1 MSSPQGAAEFFEH
14 SWSSEKLVKFAS
26 WTGRYAG
33 GTAGL
38 GAQGMLD
45 PTSNA
50 DRTVAPPARGS
61 AQAGS
66 AQAGGRRRF
75 GDACL
80 ASKQA
85 IARPS
90 DPHFLRLGPDG
101 IFACQILLLPG
112 FELNELSAL
121 TDAFDCANRALGERL
136 FDWHLASL
144 DGGPVRSA
152 GGLTLSVAGPV
163 LDCNHRHLFLLSAYG
178 GAELST
184 SALSALLCRRYAMGT
199 RIAAIGG
206 ACALAAEAGLLA
218 ARPCAAHWSLADA
231 LMEHAKDLEVVDRLY
246 AIDERIATCAGRD
259 ATLDFTLRL
268 IADAAGE
275 RLARIVADSLNH
287 ARPREA
293 NERQL
298 SELDFSGQR
307 GTSAIAHTV
316 AAMRRRMVEGED
328 LEGIAAQSG
337 VSQRQLQRLF
347 RRHLGMTPTQY
358 FLKARLQRARHLLQ
372 YSTLSVTEIAIATG
386 FASISH
392 FTRRYTELYGRTPTA
407 ERGRTPRRGRN
418 VPPVSKSGFALER
431 SAA

>member
-1 MSSPQGAAEFFEH
+1 MASTGASPGDRP
-14 SWSSEKLVKFAS
+14 V
-26 WTGRYAG
+26 
-33 GTAGL
+33 L
-38 GAQGMLD
+38 GALGMFVD
-45 PTSNA
+45 PISNA
-50 DRTVAPPARGS
+50 ARTVEPEARGR
-61 AQAGS
+61 AG
-66 AQAGGRRRF
+66 AGGRRKF

-80 ASKQA
+80 ANGQA
-85 IARPS
+85 TSRAPN
-90 DPHFLRLGPDG
+90 PQFLAHGADG
-101 IFACQILLLPG
+101 IVACQILLLPG

-121 TDAFDCANRALGERL
+121 SEAFNCANRVLCENH

-144 DGGPVRSA
+144 DGAPVQSA
-152 GGLTLSVAGPV
+152 GGLSVAV
-163 LDCNHRHLFLLSAYG
+163 TRSAQNSDHRHLFLLSAYG
-178 GAELST
+178 GVEL
-184 SALSALLCRRYAMGT
+184 ARPGLSALLCRRYALGA
-199 RIAAIGG
+199 RIAGIGG
-206 ACALAAEAGLLA
+206 ACTLMAEAGLLA

-231 LMEHAKDLEVVDRLY
+231 LMERAQNLEVADRLY

-259 ATLDFTLRL
+259 ATLDFALRL

-275 RLARIVADSLNH
+275 PLARIVADSLNH

-293 NERQL
+293 TERQL

-307 GTSAIAHTV
+307 GASAIAHTV
-316 AAMRRRMVEGED
+316 KAMRRRMTEGED
-328 LEGIAAQSG
+328 LDGIAAQSG

-407 ERGRTPRRGRN
+407 ERGRTPRCGRDASS
-418 VPPVSKSGFALER
+418 VAKSSFALER
-431 SAA
+431 TAA

>member
-1 MSSPQGAAEFFEH
+1 
-14 SWSSEKLVKFAS
+14 
-26 WTGRYAG
+26 
-33 GTAGL
+33 
-38 GAQGMLD
+38 MLD
-45 PTSNA
+45 SIPNA
-50 DRTVAPPARGS
+50 DRTVDPGAPGS
-61 AQAGS
+61 AP
-66 AQAGGRRRF
+66 AGGRRRF

-80 ASKQA
+80 ASAEATRTPNPQ
-85 IARPS
+85 
-90 DPHFLRLGPDG
+90 FLRHEPDG
-101 IFACQILLLPG
+101 SIACQILLLPG

-121 TDAFDCANRALGERL
+121 TEAFECANRMLCERL

-152 GGLTLSVAGPV
+152 GGFLVSVTSAMHGGE
-163 LDCNHRHLFLLSAYG
+163 HRHLFLLSAYG
-178 GAELST
+178 GTDLAKP
-184 SALSALLCRRYAMGT
+184 ALSALLRRRHATGA

-206 ACALAAEAGLLA
+206 ACTLLAEAGLLN

-231 LMEHAKDLEVVDRLY
+231 LTERASSLEIADRLY
-246 AIDERIATCAGRD
+246 AIDERIATCAGRG
-259 ATLDFTLRL
+259 ATLDFALRL
-268 IADAAGE
+268 IADTAGD

-293 NERQL
+293 TERQL

-307 GTSAIAHTV
+307 GASAIAHTV
-316 AAMRRRMVEGED
+316 AAMRRRMMEGED
-328 LEGIAAQSG
+328 LDGIAAQSG

-358 FLKARLQRARHLLQ
+358 FLKARLQRARHLLH
-372 YSTLSVTEIAIATG
+372 YSTLSVTEIAVATG

-407 ERGRTPRRGRN
+407 ERGRTPRRDRTASP
-418 VPPVSKSGFALER
+418 VPKNDFALER

>member
-1 MSSPQGAAEFFEH
+1 MFVDPISNA
-14 SWSSEKLVKFAS
+14 
-26 WTGRYAG
+26 GRTVEPEARGRAG
-33 GTAGL
+33 G
-38 GAQGMLD
+38 
-45 PTSNA
+45 
-50 DRTVAPPARGS
+50 
-61 AQAGS
+61 
-66 AQAGGRRRF
+66 GGRRKF

-80 ASKQA
+80 ASGQA
-85 IARPS
+85 TSRAPN
-90 DPHFLRLGPDG
+90 PHFLAHGADG
-101 IFACQILLLPG
+101 IVACQILLLPG

-121 TDAFDCANRALGERL
+121 SEAFNCANRVLCENH

-144 DGGPVRSA
+144 DGAPVQSA
-152 GGLTLSVAGPV
+152 GGLSVAV
-163 LDCNHRHLFLLSAYG
+163 TRSAQNSDHRHLFLLSAYG
-178 GAELST
+178 GVEL
-184 SALSALLCRRYAMGT
+184 ARPGLSALLCRRYALGA
-199 RIAAIGG
+199 RIAGIGG
-206 ACALAAEAGLLA
+206 ACTLMAEAGLLA

-231 LMEHAKDLEVVDRLY
+231 LMERAQNLEVADRLY

-259 ATLDFTLRL
+259 ATLDFALRL

-275 RLARIVADSLNH
+275 PLARIVADSLNH

-293 NERQL
+293 TERQL

-307 GTSAIAHTV
+307 GASAIAHTV
-316 AAMRRRMVEGED
+316 KAMRRRMTEGED
-328 LEGIAAQSG
+328 LDGIAAQSG

-407 ERGRTPRRGRN
+407 ERGRTPRRGRDAPS
-418 VPPVSKSGFALER
+418 VAKSSFALER
-431 SAA
+431 TAA

>member
-1 MSSPQGAAEFFEH
+1 
-14 SWSSEKLVKFAS
+14 
-26 WTGRYAG
+26 
-33 GTAGL
+33 
-38 GAQGMLD
+38 MLD
-45 PTSNA
+45 PISNA
-50 DRTVAPPARGS
+50 GRTVEPEARGS
-61 AQAGS
+61 AS
-66 AQAGGRRRF
+66 AGGRRKF

-80 ASKQA
+80 AGEQA
-85 IARPS
+85 TGRAN
-90 DPHFLRLGPDG
+90 PHFLVHGPDG
-101 IFACQILLLPG
+101 MVACQILLLPG

-121 TDAFDCANRALGERL
+121 TEVFDCANRVLGETQ
-136 FDWHLASL
+136 FDWHLGSL
-144 DGGPVRSA
+144 DGAPVRSA
-152 GGLTLSVAGPV
+152 CGLTVAVARSAQTGE
-163 LDCNHRHLFLLSAYG
+163 HRHLFVLSAYCAPDLAKPG
-178 GAELST
+178 
-184 SALSALLCRRYAMGT
+184 LSALLCRRYTTGI
-199 RIAAIGG
+199 RIAGIGG
-206 ACALAAEAGLLA
+206 ACVLLAEAGLLN

-231 LMEHAKDLEVVDRLY
+231 LAEQAPNLDIADRLY
-246 AIDERIATCAGRD
+246 MIEERIATCAGRD
-259 ATLDFTLRL
+259 ATLDFALRL

-293 NERQL
+293 GERQL

-307 GTSAIAHTV
+307 GASAIAHTV
-316 AAMRRRMVEGED
+316 AAMRRRMTEGED
-328 LEGIAAQSG
+328 LDGIAAQSG

-407 ERGRTPRRGRN
+407 ERGRTPRRGRKAPAIAN
-418 VPPVSKSGFALER
+418 GAFALER

>member
-1 MSSPQGAAEFFEH
+1 
-14 SWSSEKLVKFAS
+14 
-26 WTGRYAG
+26 
-33 GTAGL
+33 
-38 GAQGMLD
+38 MLD
-45 PTSNA
+45 PISNA
-50 DRTVAPPARGS
+50 ERTGEPELRG
-61 AQAGS
+61 GTP
-66 AQAGGRRRF
+66 AGGRRKF

-80 ASKQA
+80 ADSQA
-85 IARPS
+85 LRRAANPQ
-90 DPHFLRLGPDG
+90 FLRHGPDG
-101 IFACQILLLPG
+101 IIACQILLLPG

-121 TDAFDCANRALGERL
+121 TEAFECANRMLCERL

-144 DGGPVRSA
+144 DGEPVRSA
-152 GGLTLSVAGPV
+152 GGLAISVARPV
-163 LDCNHRHLFLLSAYG
+163 LNSDHRHLFLLSAYG
-178 GAELST
+178 GADLAT
-184 SALSALLCRRYAMGT
+184 PLSALLCRRYATGT
-199 RIAAIGG
+199 HIAAIGG
-206 ACALAAEAGLLA
+206 ACALLAETGLLA
-218 ARPCAAHWSLADA
+218 TRPCAAHWSLTDA
-231 LMEHAKDLEVVDRLY
+231 LTERAKTMEIADRLY

-259 ATLDFTLRL
+259 ATLDFALRL
-268 IADAAGE
+268 IADAAGD

-293 NERQL
+293 NEPQL

-316 AAMRRRMVEGED
+316 ATMRRRMMEGED
-328 LEGIAAQSG
+328 LVGIAAHSG

-358 FLKARLQRARHLLQ
+358 FLKARLQRARHMLQ

-407 ERGRTPRRGRN
+407 ERGRTPRRSRN
-418 VPPVSKSGFALER
+418 TASVSKTDFALVR